1 MAKIRKTILPAA
13 TAAPP
18 AAARRRSNA
27 NFALF
32 LGGKKKK
39 QTFWALGIGI
49 AVFAA
54 VVMALYAFT
63 EFDLSRLRLWIDDL
77 NPFAVIPLMA
87 VLPVLGFPVSVVYL
101 VAGARFGPWWGGVV
115 VTVATA
121 THLALTYL
129 ISNSF
134 LRAPLQR
141 FIAKRHFHLPQI
153 PVDEQPAIALVAALA
168 PGLPYVV
175 RNYLLALAG
184 VRLRVL
190 LWVCLPV
197 YVARSYVTILL
208 GDLGSDLTRRRLL
221 ILVGVDSLKFV
232 ICAGV
237 IWWLRRHH
245 RKYHGHEDDA
255 AHAGAATTG
264 GGR

>member
-1 MAKIRKTILPAA
+1 MAKTRTKISGSAH
-13 TAAPP
+13 
-18 AAARRRSNA
+18 
-27 NFALF
+27 FGLF

-39 QTFWALGIGI
+39 RKAIWTLVAGMALFALLVIG
-49 AVFAA
+49 
-54 VVMALYAFT
+54 LYAFT
-63 EFDLSRLRLWIDDL
+63 EFDLGKLRLWIDGL
-77 NPFAVIPLMA
+77 SPWAVVPLA
-87 VLPVLGFPVSVVYL
+87 AFLPVVGFPVVVTYL

-115 VTVATA
+115 VAGATA
-121 THLALTYL
+121 VHLALTYL
-129 ISNSF
+129 IANSF

-153 PVDEQPAIALVAALA
+153 PIDEQPAIALVAALA

-190 LWVCLPV
+190 MWVCLPV

-208 GDLGSDLTRRRLL
+208 GDLGADPSRRRLL
-221 ILVGVDSLKFV
+221 ILVGVDCLKVV
-232 ICAGV
+232 ICAAV

-245 RKYHGHEDDA
+245 RKYHAHEDHA
-255 AHAGAATTG
+255 ADVLAAKSAAE
-264 GGR
+264 R